1 MTDNRSLPPFAL
13 AMMALPVGLGALLCW
28 VRPEGAG
35 LWTVAMIALP
45 AAWLAIRA
53 ASRTPAKIEAAADL
67 MRPGAPV
74 DFGRAMAVA
83 SLVVAVPLAARL
95 AEALG
100 LAPTPLAHA
109 LATRWVNVLV
119 GAYLVAMGNRL
130 PKILTP
136 LAEAGAD
143 PAAMEATRRR
153 TGWVIVLAGLVY
165 IVLWLAL
172 PERWAQLAGPAV
184 LVIGIVGPSV
194 AMRARGRRTR
204 LPWRR

>member
-1 MTDNRSLPPFAL
+1 
-13 AMMALPVGLGALLCW
+13 
-28 VRPEGAG
+28 
-35 LWTVAMIALP
+35 
-45 AAWLAIRA
+45 
-53 ASRTPAKIEAAADL
+53 
-67 MRPGAPV
+67 
-74 DFGRAMAVA
+74 
-83 SLVVAVPLAARL
+83 
-95 AEALG
+95 
-100 LAPTPLAHA
+100 
-109 LATRWVNVLV
+109 
-119 GAYLVAMGNRL
+119 
-130 PKILTP
+130 